1 MTKPTST
8 SIQKSLTEIQNNL
21 ERAMGNIQYTRQQPT
36 FPNFES
42 TAQFGAIVANET
54 GKVAA
59 TVQAYAHQQR
69 QALSI
74 AIPDAIF
81 TQLQEV
87 MNSAEVSRTLI
98 AGGIQ
103 AARAYTYPEA
113 VLHYTE
119 QVASTLDKVAR
130 LREQLVHVMNTIQ
143 SLIEAGEQFQ
153 RDRQAQQQA
162 AKQAEEQQRRA
173 LQAQQQAAKHAE
185 QERKAYLA
193 QFGGIDP
200 AEVIAHVQA
209 GTYLSEPAGIITHKG
224 ETVLWGTAA
233 TLSEDRTTSKYV
245 GGSSGMSIPMGH
257 GFRFRVGSYQGHA
270 IHTEHLTQIDQGKLI
285 ITTERLV
292 FVGGKSTI
300 TIPVAKVLHTVLYK
314 NGVDVRA
321 DNRKKREVFLCT
333 QPVLTNTFILI
344 ACHLLSK

>member
-1 MTKPTST
+1 MEHPTST
-8 SIQKSLTEIQNNL
+8 SIQKNLTDIQNNV
-21 ERAMGNIQYTRQQPT
+21 ERARGNIQYTHQQPT
-36 FPNFES
+36 FQNFES
-42 TAQFGAIVANET
+42 TARLAALIANEI
-54 GKVAA
+54 GRVA
-59 TVQAYAHQQR
+59 TSIQVYAHQQR
-69 QALSI
+69 QALNF

-87 MNSAEVSRTLI
+87 MNSAESSRTLI
-98 AGGIQ
+98 VGGIQ

-113 VLHYTE
+113 MLHYTE
-119 QVASTLDKVAR
+119 QVAGTLDGVAR

-143 SLIEAGEQFQ
+143 SLTEAAEQFQ

-162 AKQAEEQQRRA
+162 AKQAEEQQQRV
-173 LQAQQQAAKHAE
+173 LQAQQQAAKQAE

-209 GTYLSEPAGIITHKG
+209 GTYLSEPAGIITRKG

-245 GGSSGMSIPMGH
+245 GGSSGISVPMGH
-257 GFRFRVGSYQGHA
+257 GFRFRVGSYQGHT
-270 IHTEHLTQIDQGKLI
+270 IHSERLTQIDQGKLI
-285 ITTERLV
+285 ITTGRLI

-300 TIPVAKVLHTVLYK
+300 TILVAKVLHTILYK
-314 NGVDVRA
+314 DGVDVRA
-321 DNRKKREVFLCT
+321 ENRKKREVFLCP
-333 QPVLTNTFILI
+333 QPMLTNTFILI
-344 ACHLLSK
+344 ACHLLSV